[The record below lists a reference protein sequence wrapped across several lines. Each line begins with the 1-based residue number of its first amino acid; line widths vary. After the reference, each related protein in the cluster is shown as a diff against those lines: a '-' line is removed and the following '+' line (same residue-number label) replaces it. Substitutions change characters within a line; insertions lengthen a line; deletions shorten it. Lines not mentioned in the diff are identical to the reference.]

1 MASVTREA
9 CQEPGTVPSMYECS
23 LTTIFIIKFYIQ
35 ATALS
40 KEQFKTEGSIYI
52 LRISQGLGRS
62 SLAKS
67 LPSMY
72 KTVGLI
78 LRTTK
83 IILMALRIELKKK
96 IN

>member
-1 MASVTREA
+1 MNVTREA

-23 LTTIFIIKFYIQ
+23 LTTIFVIKSYIQ

-40 KEQFKTEGSIYI
+40 KEQFKTEGSIYM
-52 LRISQGLGRS
+52 LRISQGLGHS

-67 LPSMY
+67 LPSMC
-72 KTVGLI
+72 KTVGLV

-83 IILMALRIELKKK
+83 MILTALRIELKKK
-96 IN
+96 N

>member
-23 LTTIFIIKFYIQ
+23 LTTIFVIKSYIQ

-52 LRISQGLGRS
+52 LRISQGLGLS

-67 LPSMY
+67 LPSMC
-72 KTVGLI
+72 KTVGLV

-83 IILMALRIELKKK
+83 MILMAVRIELKKK
-96 IN
+96 N